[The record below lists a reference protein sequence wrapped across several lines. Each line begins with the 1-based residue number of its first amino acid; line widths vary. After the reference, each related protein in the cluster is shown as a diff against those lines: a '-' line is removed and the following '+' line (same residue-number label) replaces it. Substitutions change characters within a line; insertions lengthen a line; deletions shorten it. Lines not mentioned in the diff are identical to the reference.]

1 MNTDITSPLAPVAV
15 PQNGQ
20 LNLFTALGIIT
31 DLCINHGD
39 YNELTIEALMA
50 RVLPA
55 LQAGQA
61 HIVFDPQN
69 RPLGFASWIVA
80 DDNLHDRLTKT
91 PSLAVI
97 NNASSINN
105 MDAVDPDAA
114 NPEQQHLWFVDLITP
129 FSSTLPL
136 IISLKERFSAFPT
149 AWALVGNIP
158 DTATQPRRIW

>member
-1 MNTDITSPLAPVAV
+1 MRTDITSPLAPVPV

-20 LNLFTALGIIT
+20 LNLFAALGIIT
-31 DLCINHGD
+31 DLFINHGD
-39 YNELTIEALMA
+39 YNQLTIEALMA
-50 RVLPA
+50 RILPA

-69 RPLGFASWIVA
+69 RPLGFASWIIA
-80 DDNLHDRLTKT
+80 DDALHARLTQN

-97 NNASSINN
+97 NHAPFISVSK
-105 MDAVDPDAA
+105 DA
-114 NPEQQHLWFVDLITP
+114 NPEHQHLWFVDLITP

-136 IISLKERFSAFPT
+136 ITSLKERFSEFST
-149 AWALVGNIP
+149 AWALVGNNP

>member
-1 MNTDITSPLAPVAV
+1 MNTDINSPLRTVYV

-20 LNLFTALGIIT
+20 LNLFVALGIVT

-39 YNELTIEALMA
+39 YHQLSIEELMA

-80 DDNLHDRLTKT
+80 DDALHGRLTKD

-97 NNASSINN
+97 YSAQSANNTEVPNQ
-105 MDAVDPDAA
+105 
-114 NPEQQHLWFVDLITP
+114 EKQHLWFVDLITP

-136 IISLKERFSAFPT
+136 ITSLEERFSSFRA
-149 AWALVGNIP
+149 AWALAGSNQ
-158 DTATQPRRIW
+158 DTAAQPRRIW